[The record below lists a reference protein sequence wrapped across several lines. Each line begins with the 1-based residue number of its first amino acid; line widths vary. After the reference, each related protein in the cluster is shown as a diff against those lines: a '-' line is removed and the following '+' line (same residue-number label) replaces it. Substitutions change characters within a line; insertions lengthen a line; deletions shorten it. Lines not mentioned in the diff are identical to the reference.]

1 MTKLFAVTVMSICLI
16 MSVGFYGI
24 AGADDTMDDTL
35 KKMQA
40 DEKEEIA
47 GAEDMKEKGD
57 EMINVTRTVDQDA
70 EAAAE
75 EGEKVLDDAE
85 MKEEGEKVLDDAEQV
100 EMKEE
105 AAEKRLEE

>member
-57 EMINVTRTVDQDA
+57 EMINVTRTVEEDA
-70 EAAAE
+70 EAAA
-75 EGEKVLDDAE
+75 
-85 MKEEGEKVLDDAEQV
+85 EEGEKVLDDAEQV

-105 AAEKRLEE
+105 AAEKRLLE